1 MKKTIII
8 LLSLIAIMGISSAN
22 DCKVVVN
29 NENWTPIITKNRA
42 FNNILPKKAFEKAV
56 ENLQIF
62 CCKIEK
68 EWEYNYCENIDN
80 TIEVP
85 SSSSLLDHILDVSL
99 RRLDAKEEN
108 ENGEDLIYGLDPD
121 PMGRERRIYITEHWN
136 STQWSVPLD
145 IINKYKKYWTLDN
158 NKVLPKLTSSSNNI
172 PRDENTFKDYQTRTL
187 KERYNAVC
195 ESSIFIYTRKTLNK
209 IEANKLY
216 DIYNKCKTLIDTRI
230 EKEYEYTNAIILQ
243 KWWVLL
249 NTNLNAYLDK
259 YFSQNKL
266 LELQQII
273 FNLKT
278 VFAEVNKAV
287 TELVPKCN

>member
-8 LLSLIAIMGISSAN
+8 LLSLISIIGISSAN
-22 DCKVVVN
+22 DCKVVIN
-29 NENWTPIITKNRA
+29 NEDWVPIITTNRA
-42 FNNILPKKAFEKAV
+42 FDKILPKKAFEKAV

-62 CCKIEK
+62 CCKIGEK
-68 EWEYNYCENIDN
+68 GEYNYCENIN
-80 TIEVP
+80 TRNVP
-85 SSSSLLDHILDVSL
+85 SSSSLFDHILDVSL

-121 PMGRERRIYITEHWN
+121 PMGKERRTYITKHWN
-136 STQWSVPLD
+136 SIQWSVPMD
-145 IINKYKKYWTLDN
+145 IINQYKRHWTLDN
-158 NKVLPKLTSSSNNI
+158 NKVLPTLTSSSNSI

-195 ESSIFIYTRKTLNK
+195 ETSIFIYTRKNLDKVDSNK
-209 IEANKLY
+209 IYNT
-216 DIYNKCKTLIDTRI
+216 YNKCKSLIDARI
-230 EKEYEYTNAIILQ
+230 KKEYEYTNAIVLQ

-266 LELQQII
+266 SELQQLM
-273 FNLKT
+273 FNIKT
-278 VFAEVNKAV
+278 IFAEVNKAI